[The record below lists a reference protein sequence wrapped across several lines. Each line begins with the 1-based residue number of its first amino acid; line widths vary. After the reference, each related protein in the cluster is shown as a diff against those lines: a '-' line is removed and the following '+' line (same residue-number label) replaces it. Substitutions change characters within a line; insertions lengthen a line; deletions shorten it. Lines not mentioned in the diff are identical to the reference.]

1 MYTDTNH
8 FAEREG
14 VAVRIAICDDEG
26 ALAETVEQLA
36 RRWGMERG
44 HPCFV
49 RTFASGE
56 ELLFETA
63 GSYPFDLI
71 LLDIDLGGGK
81 LSGLEL
87 ARKIRETDSRVA
99 LAFLTNYP
107 NHVFEGY
114 EVAALRYL
122 MKPVTEEN
130 LFPLLNLALE
140 RIGRVSR
147 YLVLEVDGEQRR
159 VDEDSI
165 FYLEVRRHTVLLETA
180 AGPITVK
187 VSLSALAHRLGTDFI
202 PTHRSFLVNLRHVER
217 VGRVQCLLEGG
228 RNIPVSRGAWENLN
242 RAFIDY
248 YREA

>member
-1 MYTDTNH
+1 ML
-8 FAEREG
+8 
-14 VAVRIAICDDEG
+14 IAICDDEG
-26 ALAETVEQLA
+26 ALAELVEQLA
-36 RRWGMERG
+36 RRWGMERD

-87 ARKIRETDSRVA
+87 ARKIRETDVRVS

-107 NHVFEGY
+107 GHVFEGY

-122 MKPVTEEN
+122 MKPVTAEN
-130 LFPLLNLALE
+130 LFPLLDLALE
-140 RIGRVSR
+140 RIGHVSR

-159 VDEDSI
+159 IEEDSI
-165 FYLEVRRHTVLLETA
+165 FYLEAKGHTVLLDMA

-187 VSLSALAHRLGTDFI
+187 SPLSALAHQLGADFV
-202 PTHRSFLVNLRHVER
+202 PTHRSFLVNLRHVEQ
-217 VGRVQCLLEGG
+217 VGRMECLLEGG
-228 RNIPVSRGAWENLN
+228 RSVPVSRGAWAKLN
-242 RAFIDY
+242 QAFINY